1 MTKARDLAE
10 LIGNSLIDGDE
21 IATGA
26 VGTSNLAATLDFS
39 SKTMVMA
46 NDQLSGDLV
55 HGGTISGF
63 TSTGIDD
70 NATVNVITVADG
82 PKLGIGYNNPQNSIH
97 VLGNATTPNVGLTLQ
112 TNDTAN
118 AIASIN
124 LMSRV
129 ADNTN
134 RTVSIQNILGRLDIN
149 ANMDIHG
156 VGTNFKSESY
166 NVLNLQTDTND
177 NETSTDGIFRISNGS
192 TAITKAEFRWDE
204 SEDLV
209 HISYGDH
216 GRHISIGS
224 DGNVGIGTGST
235 APVSPLDVRADGIGI
250 RLDGTANTSRKIFF
264 RNTTNANKAEIY
276 ADGGL
281 KIWTDDAGSDL
292 LLAPAGE
299 LYMSTMPTVLVS
311 ANTEYSTTEDSEL
324 SPVATDALYLYNE
337 ENSSTNGKV
346 SIHMR
351 SSGGGGAASARMTLK
366 NNRSGGSA
374 LGFFMRDNSHTG
386 EQKEKM
392 YLDSD
397 ANLSLTG
404 TAALVITATPGTAP
418 GNNSAIA
425 LGRTDGSNNVQMNT
439 ALAVDVAIGGI
450 AGVTVGST
458 NSATPSTRLRSGN
471 SSNGHIVI
479 SPKGSEKVRIK
490 ATGEVGIQVVGADP
504 RNKLSLGHPH
514 ESPVD
519 TDRILNWYDTGNEL
533 HNSNIYQAIVM
544 DSNSTSQPGQIG
556 IALANKNMQVGSWS
570 PAITFGGR
578 SQAGSG
584 DYMNGGAAI
593 ASKNFAGSNDGNFI
607 DSELHFFTK
616 GSHTGAER
624 TLSSKMKIT
633 GQGTVSIT
641 NGDLGHTHF
650 TDKQGRYLTSNGAG
664 WTSAYDGTDPGLV
677 VSQYHTGTEVKNLGI
692 VLHNDTTTGGA
703 KSPTISFGAVSASTA
718 YNTTYAHIVG
728 NRRGTG
734 ADSNWASGD
743 LEFYTQPDEAYVRMP
758 NMTVHHGGQVSGSMN
773 GRNFGLSDNNWLT
786 FGTLYGAQGTPLHIK
801 VMAGHN
807 SYGGYNEFTNDTY
820 AYNIAAGT
828 VVTIG
833 NTTSGSYTVQLRK
846 IKRVGG
852 VGFNSGDGGWEYQIA
867 RNQAYSMS
875 VHMHVMGAL
884 SGWRWKV

>member
-26 VGTSNLAATLDFS
+26 VGTSNLATTLDFS

-46 NDQLSGDLV
+46 NDQLSGDKI

-70 NATVNVITVADG
+70 NATGTILTVVDG
-82 PKLGIGYNNPQNSIH
+82 PKLGIGYASPVTNIH
-97 VLGNATTPNVGLTLQ
+97 VLGTSGTPNVGLTLQ
-112 TNDTAN
+112 THDTAN
-118 AIASIN
+118 AVASID

-149 ANMDIHG
+149 SNMDIHG

-166 NVLNLQTDTND
+166 NILNLQTDTND
-177 NETSTDGIFRISNGS
+177 NGSSDDGIFKITNGS
-192 TAITKAEFRWDE
+192 AGTTKAEFRWDE

-209 HISYGDH
+209 HVSYGDH

-224 DGNVGIGTGST
+224 NGNVGVGTGST
-235 APVSPLDVRADGIGI
+235 APASPLHVQADGIGI
-250 RLDGTANTSRKIFF
+250 RLDGTGNTARKIFF
-264 RNTTNANKAEIY
+264 RSTSNANKAEIY

-292 LLAPAGE
+292 LLAPAGS
-299 LYMSTMPTVLVS
+299 LLMNKMPAVTIDD
-311 ANTEYSTTEDSEL
+311 ATEYSITEASEL
-324 SPVATDALYLYNE
+324 NPVATDALYLHNE
-337 ENSSTNGKV
+337 ENSSTYGKV

-351 SSGGGGAASARMTLK
+351 SSGGGGASSARITLK
-366 NNRSGGSA
+366 NNRSGSSA
-374 LGFFMRDNSHTG
+374 LGFFMRDNLHTT
-386 EQKEKM
+386 EQREKM

-397 ANLSLTG
+397 GNLSLTG
-404 TAALVITATPGTAP
+404 TGAVVITATPGTVA
-418 GNNSAIA
+418 GNNSAIS
-425 LGRTDGSNNVQMNT
+425 LGRTDGSSNIQMNT
-439 ALAVDVAIGGI
+439 ALAVDVAISGI

-458 NSATPSTRLRSGN
+458 NSNTPSTRLRSAN
-471 SSNGHIVI
+471 SANGHIAI
-479 SPKGSEKVRIK
+479 SPKGVEKIRIK
-490 ATGEVGIQVVGADP
+490 STGEVGIQVVGEDP
-504 RNKLSLGHPH
+504 KNKLSLGHPH
-514 ESPVD
+514 ESPSD
-519 TDRILNWYDTGNEL
+519 TDRILNWYQTGSEL

-544 DSNSTSQPGQIG
+544 DSDNTSQPGQIG

-593 ASKNFAGSNDGNFI
+593 ASKNFTGSNDGNFI

-616 GSHTGAER
+616 GSHTSSER
-624 TLSSKMKIT
+624 NLSSKMKIT
-633 GQGTVSIT
+633 GQGTTSIT

-650 TDKQGRYLTSNGAG
+650 TDKQGRYLTSNGSG
-664 WTSAYDGTDPGLV
+664 WTSSVDGTDPGLV
-677 VSQYHTGTEVKNLGI
+677 VSSYHTGTEVRNLGI
-692 VLHNDTTTGGA
+692 VLHNDTSTTSA
-703 KSPTISFGAVSASTA
+703 KSPTISFGAVSASGS

-728 NRRGTG
+728 HRRGTG
-734 ADSNWASGD
+734 ADTNWASGD
-743 LEFYTQPDEAYVRMP
+743 LEFYTQPDEAYTRMP
-758 NMTVHHGGQVSGSMN
+758 NMRISHGGQVSGSMS
-773 GRNFGLSDNNWLT
+773 GRTFGLSSNAWVT
-786 FGTLYGAQGTPLHIK
+786 FGTLYGAQSTPLHIK
-801 VMAGHN
+801 VLVGHN
-807 SYGGYNEFTNDTY
+807 SNGGYNEFTNDTY

-833 NTTSGSYTVQLRK
+833 NTTGSYTAQLRK

-852 VGFNSGDGGWEYQIA
+852 VGFSSGDGGWEYQIA
-867 RNQAYSMS
+867 RNQAYGFA
-875 VHMHVMGAL
+875 VHMHVMGATDA
-884 SGWRWKV
+884 WRWQV